1 MPKKKRREQRLTP
14 AQKTFVEEYV
24 RLDQAGEKHASTKAA
39 VIAYKPK
46 NGDGAP
52 HANQALNSATV
63 QKALQ
68 NLFPIDRTEKVVEEL
83 FTMTQEEKGKIK
95 LESIKAWMDHS
106 IPKKDGSVQFNQVN
120 INQREKYDI

>member
-1 MPKKKRREQRLTP
+1 MPKRRQKRLTP
-14 AQKTFVEEYV
+14 NQKTFVEEYV
-24 RLDQAGEKHASTKAA
+24 KLDQKGEKHAATKAA

-52 HANQALNSATV
+52 HANQALKSATV

-68 NLFPIDRTEKVVEEL
+68 NLFPVERTEKVIDEL
-83 FTMTQEEKGKIK
+83 YSMTQDEKGKIK